1 MNERSKRI
9 KGLIEQSGKTYQEL
23 EKITG
28 VKKSTLQRYAA
39 GVTAKIPMDVIEIL
53 ETAFNVPRGYIM
65 GWDEKPAEELQD
77 MGALAAQI
85 VMDLDAMEMM
95 RNYLSLGESDRHT
108 VRVLVATLAE
118 KTKKD

>member
-1 MNERSKRI
+1 MNERAKRI

-28 VKKSTLQRYAA
+28 VKKSTLQRYAS
-39 GVTAKIPMDVIEIL
+39 GVTAKIPMDVIETL

-65 GWDEKPAEELQD
+65 GWEEKPAEELQG
-77 MGALAAQI
+77 MGALAAE
-85 VMDLDAMEMM
+85 VLMDPATMEMVQD
-95 RNYLSLGESDRHT
+95 YLSLSAGDQAT
-108 VRVLVATLAE
+108 VRALVAALAA